1 MKGRSDYLLLV
12 EDDPDIL
19 KLLDTTLRFKG
30 YRVVTA
36 RNGREGLEAIQVER
50 PAIVIADIMMP
61 RLDGFGLVH
70 RMRINPVTRD
80 IPVIFITATYVAPE
94 DREFALNIGATRFI
108 QKPVDLE
115 KFLATVVEVLEKGP
129 EAVNQPLN
137 EVEFYQEYR
146 RRLQTKLEEK
156 NRQILRDEQ
165 FLGTS
170 SPQEGE
176 FLQASLRRA
185 IAERDE
191 LKLLLGQ
198 IHEQIQKFDHPEWG
212 PGNRSHECFVLYPC
226 LAVDAPCFSSRC
238 VGRYLHATSRPL
250 IASLPRPRL
259 LLLLPRPQLRLS
271 HLLYRPQV
279 TNRSLNRLPVLLQSP
294 QDIARNAVIWWCLRT
309 AAGRRAHAS
318 ACMWRSSAAGQGS
331 LSQTRSSIWQA
342 DPVLPPSTWLPICL
356 DRGWMRF

>member
-70 RMRINPVTRD
+70 RMRINPATRD

-198 IHEQIQKFDHPEWG
+198 IHEQIQKFDHPE
-212 PGNRSHECFVLYPC
+212 
-226 LAVDAPCFSSRC
+226 
-238 VGRYLHATSRPL
+238 
-250 IASLPRPRL
+250 
-259 LLLLPRPQLRLS
+259 
-271 HLLYRPQV
+271 
-279 TNRSLNRLPVLLQSP
+279 
-294 QDIARNAVIWWCLRT
+294 
-309 AAGRRAHAS
+309 
-318 ACMWRSSAAGQGS
+318 
-331 LSQTRSSIWQA
+331 
-342 DPVLPPSTWLPICL
+342 
-356 DRGWMRF
+356 